1 MQDGSVGSAHATK
14 SSCAAPQRAKKQRC
28 VFYACARLRFTL
40 SEAPMR
46 PPGGFSGG
54 VAQTFG
60 SWTRAAWLGLALAIS
75 GCNSPA
81 ESQGPEE
88 VVREFFTRMAQVHGN
103 PADAKLA
110 YELMWSKARQNLGE
124 RAKRASAAAG
134 RQVAPEEMI
143 APSRFSM
150 AFVPQTYRLGRRQH
164 DLAEVIVSAEQP
176 RRQSEKVW
184 CKLEDGQ
191 WRVVVRLPP
200 VSPISKR
207 TETSLKTKAL
217 SEE

>member
-1 MQDGSVGSAHATK
+1 
-14 SSCAAPQRAKKQRC
+14 
-28 VFYACARLRFTL
+28 
-40 SEAPMR
+40 MR
-46 PPGGFSGG
+46 VPGGSWGG
-54 VAQTFG
+54 VAQTFR
-60 SWTRAAWLGLALAIS
+60 SWSWCAALLAFGVMS
-75 GCNSPA
+75 CDSRV

-110 YELMWSKARQNLGE
+110 YDLMWSKARQNLGE

-150 AFVPQTYRLGRRQH
+150 AFVPQTYQLGRRQN

-176 RRQSEKVW
+176 SRRSEKVW
-184 CKLEDGQ
+184 CRLEDGH

-207 TETSLKTKAL
+207 SEINLKTQPELA
-217 SEE
+217 EE

>member
-1 MQDGSVGSAHATK
+1 
-14 SSCAAPQRAKKQRC
+14 
-28 VFYACARLRFTL
+28 
-40 SEAPMR
+40 MR
-46 PPGGFSGG
+46 PSGG
-54 VAQTFG
+54 SCG
-60 SWTRAAWLGLALAIS
+60 RAVQAFSVWLALATLVVFGATS
-75 GCNSPA
+75 GCDSRV

-88 VVREFFTRMAQVHGN
+88 VVREFLTRMAQVHGN

-150 AFVPQTYRLGRRQH
+150 AFVPQTYQLGRRQR

-176 RRQSEKVW
+176 SSRSEKVW
-184 CKLEDGQ
+184 VRLEDDGQ
-191 WRVVVRLPP
+191 WRVVVRLPA

-207 TETSLKTKAL
+207 VESNPKTRHEL

>member
-1 MQDGSVGSAHATK
+1 MESAHVTK
-14 SSCAAPQRAKKQRC
+14 SSAAAPPRAKKQPC
-28 VFYACARLRFTL
+28 VFCACVGRRFTL
-40 SEAPMR
+40 SEAAMR
-46 PPGGFSGG
+46 PPGGSSGG

-60 SWTRAAWLGLALAIS
+60 AWTRVAWVALALALAS
-75 GCNSPA
+75 SACDSRV

-88 VVREFFTRMAQVHGN
+88 VVREFFTRMTQVHGN

-143 APSRFSM
+143 APSRFSL
-150 AFVPQTYRLGRRQH
+150 AFVPQTYQLGRRQH

-176 RRQSEKVW
+176 SRLSEKVW
-184 CKLEDGQ
+184 CRLEDGQ

-207 TETSLKTKAL
+207 SEITPKTKPELA
-217 SEE
+217 EE

>member
-1 MQDGSVGSAHATK
+1 
-14 SSCAAPQRAKKQRC
+14 
-28 VFYACARLRFTL
+28 
-40 SEAPMR
+40 MR
-46 PPGGFSGG
+46 PPGGSSGG
-54 VAQTFG
+54 VAQTF
-60 SWTRAAWLGLALAIS
+60 SKWSRALILASVTSFAS
-75 GCNSPA
+75 AGCDSEV

-103 PADAKLA
+103 PADAKVA

-150 AFVPQTYRLGRRQH
+150 AFVPQTYQLGRRQN
-164 DLAEVIVSAEQP
+164 DLAEVIVSAEEP
-176 RRQSEKVW
+176 SRQSGKVW
-184 CKLEDGQ
+184 CRLEDGQ

-207 TETSLKTKAL
+207 NETSPRKQ
-217 SEE
+217 SELTGE

>member
-1 MQDGSVGSAHATK
+1 MSRNRPTGLGGGPRNSRAFFYTCVG
-14 SSCAAPQRAKKQRC
+14 P
-28 VFYACARLRFTL
+28 RFTL

-46 PPGGFSGG
+46 PPGGSSGG
-54 VAQTFG
+54 VAQTFSDWCG
-60 SWTRAAWLGLALAIS
+60 AALLALAVAVAS
-75 GCNSPA
+75 GGCNSQV

-88 VVREFFTRMAQVHGN
+88 VVREFFASMAQVHGN

-150 AFVPQTYRLGRRQH
+150 AFVPQTYQLGRRQH
-164 DLAEVIVSAEQP
+164 DLAEVIVSAEEP
-176 RRQSEKVW
+176 SRQSERVL
-184 CKLEDGQ
+184 CRLEDGQ

-207 TETSLKTKAL
+207 SETRPKTRPELA
-217 SEE
+217 EE

>member
-1 MQDGSVGSAHATK
+1 
-14 SSCAAPQRAKKQRC
+14 
-28 VFYACARLRFTL
+28 
-40 SEAPMR
+40 MR
-46 PPGGFSGG
+46 PPGGSSGG
-54 VAQTFG
+54 VAQTF
-60 SWTRAAWLGLALAIS
+60 SDWPRAVLLALALGVAS
-75 GCNSPA
+75 SACDSRV

-88 VVREFFTRMAQVHGN
+88 VVREFFTSMAQVHGN

-124 RAKRASAAAG
+124 RAKRASAATG

-150 AFVPQTYRLGRRQH
+150 EFVPQTYQLGRRQH
-164 DLAEVIVSAEQP
+164 DLAEVIVSADEP
-176 RRQSEKVW
+176 SHQSDKVW
-184 CKLEDGQ
+184 CRLEDGQ

-207 TETSLKTKAL
+207 SETSPRTRPELA
-217 SEE
+217 EE

>member
-1 MQDGSVGSAHATK
+1 MPPPDGSSA
-14 SSCAAPQRAKKQRC
+14 
-28 VFYACARLRFTL
+28 
-40 SEAPMR
+40 
-46 PPGGFSGG
+46 G
-54 VAQTFG
+54 VAQPFKKWFG
-60 SWTRAAWLGLALAIS
+60 AVLVAMMLATG
-75 GCNSPA
+75 GCDSRGA

-150 AFVPQTYRLGRRQH
+150 AFVPQTYQLGRRQH

-176 RRQSEKVW
+176 SSRSEKVW
-184 CKLEDGQ
+184 CRLEDGQ

-200 VSPISKR
+200 ASPISKR
-207 TETSLKTKAL
+207 IETSPKTQPEL
-217 SEE
+217 SED

>member
-1 MQDGSVGSAHATK
+1 MPFNEGPRK
-14 SSCAAPQRAKKQRC
+14 RQR
-28 VFYACARLRFTL
+28 VFWRACARALRYP
-40 SEAPMR
+40 SDVR
-46 PPGGFSGG
+46 PRRGSDGG
-54 VAQTFG
+54 VAQAF
-60 SWTRAAWLGLALAIS
+60 SPWSLAGLAALAMALW
-75 GCNSPA
+75 GCDSRV

-150 AFVPQTYRLGRRQH
+150 AFVPQTYQLGRRQH
-164 DLAEVIVSAEQP
+164 DLAEVIVSADQP
-176 RRQSEKVW
+176 SRRSEKVL
-184 CKLEDGQ
+184 CRLEDGQ

-200 VSPISKR
+200 ASPITKR
-207 TETSLKTKAL
+207 SEANPKTQPQL